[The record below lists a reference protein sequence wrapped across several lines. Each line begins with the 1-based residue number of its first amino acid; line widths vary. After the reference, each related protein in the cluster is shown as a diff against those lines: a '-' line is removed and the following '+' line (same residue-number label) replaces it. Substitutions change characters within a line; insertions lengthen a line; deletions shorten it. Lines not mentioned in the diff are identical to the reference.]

1 LPEISFGQVWR
12 GTDNTAADHLV
23 QKRLSTQVPLMFILM
38 DYLAHCESV
47 GLRCQMDWRPRDTNV
62 EADDLTNQIFD
73 KFNLDKRIQ
82 LRWEDLKFP
91 MLDLLITFSE
101 SFPKRKF
108 ETSESKISGE
118 EARFKKS
125 EWG

>member
-1 LPEISFGQVWR
+1 
-12 GTDNTAADHLV
+12 
-23 QKRLSTQVPLMFILM
+23 
-38 DYLAHCESV
+38 
-47 GLRCQMDWRPRDTNV
+47 MDWRPRDTNV

-101 SFPKRKF
+101 SFSKRKF